1 MLSKGKTKLVA
12 SIRKTLRNEKKSKSQ
27 VHNYRQR
34 STPGYKVESATI
46 DYKGMRKIQ
55 CVNLER
61 FLKVTAR

>member
-34 STPGYKVESATI
+34 STPGSKVESATI
-46 DYKGMRKIQ
+46 DYKGMQKIQ